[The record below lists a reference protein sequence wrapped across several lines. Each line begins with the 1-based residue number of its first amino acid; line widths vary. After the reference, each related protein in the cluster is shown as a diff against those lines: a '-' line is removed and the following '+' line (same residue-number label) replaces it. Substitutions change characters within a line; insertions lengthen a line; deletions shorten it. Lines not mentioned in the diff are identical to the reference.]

1 MMRDTQMKKI
11 PALLLALSFST
22 LTACSQE
29 ENSTE
34 KSKQQGPASQK
45 IIIGSHGSDAD
56 IWKFIAQSPSAKEAN
71 LDIDVK
77 IIDDGITLNVAT
89 IDGDVDVNAFQS
101 WGFLKDF
108 NKSHNNKLAA
118 ISTTYFEPMG
128 VYSVK
133 HKNLADLPKQAI
145 VAIPNDAANHI
156 RALKLLEK
164 AQLIT
169 LKPDFNQATGSTN
182 DIIANPKDL
191 VFRQIKYAHGP
202 RALPD
207 VDIAVIGNTAAQE
220 GGLNVLTDSLFREQ
234 NDDTIKNNINLLVV
248 KADNK
253 DDPKFAK
260 LAQLYHTETVRK
272 YIIDNFGGTKIE
284 ITKEVNELD

>member
-1 MMRDTQMKKI
+1 MKKL
-11 PALLLALSFST
+11 PAVLLSLSLTALV
-22 LTACSQE
+22 ACSQE
-29 ENSTE
+29 ESTNE
-34 KSKQQGPASQK
+34 TTESQKAASQK
-45 IIIGSHGSDAD
+45 IVIGSHGSDAD
-56 IWKFIAQSPSAKEAN
+56 IWQFIAQSPEAKKAN

-108 NKSHNNKLAA
+108 NKSHNNQLTA

-128 VYSVK
+128 IYSVK
-133 HKNLADLPKQAI
+133 HKKLADLPQQSI

-164 AQLIT
+164 SGLIA

-182 DIIANPKDL
+182 DIVSNPKNL

-220 GGLNVLTDSLFREQ
+220 GGLNVLTNSLFREE
-234 NDDTIKNNINLLVV
+234 NDETIINNINLLVV
-248 KADNK
+248 KTDNK
-253 DDPKFAK
+253 DNPKFAK
-260 LAQLYHTETVRK
+260 LAELYHTEAVRK

-284 ITKEVNELD
+284 ITKNVSELN

>member
-1 MMRDTQMKKI
+1 MKKL
-11 PALLLALSFST
+11 PALLLALSFSA

-29 ENSTE
+29 ENIADKAANTAQS
-34 KSKQQGPASQK
+34 PQK

-56 IWKFIAQSPSAKEAN
+56 IWQFIAQSPSAKEAN

-108 NKSHNNKLAA
+108 NKSHNHQLTA

-128 VYSVK
+128 IYSAK
-133 HKNLADLPKQAI
+133 YKNLADIPQEAI
-145 VAIPNDAANHI
+145 IAIPNDAANHI

-164 AQLIT
+164 ANLIT
-169 LKPDFNQATGSTN
+169 LKPDFNQATGSIN
-182 DIIANPKDL
+182 DIISNPKDL

-234 NDDTIKNNINLLVV
+234 NDETVTNNINLLVV
-248 KADNK
+248 KSTNK
-253 DDPKFAK
+253 DNPKFAK
-260 LAQLYHTETVRK
+260 LTQLYHTEAVRK
-272 YIIDNFGGTKIE
+272 YISDNFGGTKIE
-284 ITKEVNELD
+284 ITKDVSELD

>member
-1 MMRDTQMKKI
+1 MKKI
-11 PALLLALSFST
+11 TALILALSIST
-22 LTACSQE
+22 LSACSQE
-29 ENSTE
+29 ENTTE
-34 KSKQQGPASQK
+34 KTANQTSSKQK
-45 IIIGSHGSDAD
+45 IIVGSHGSDAD
-56 IWKFIAQSPSAKEAN
+56 IWKFIAGSQSAKDAN

-108 NKSHNNKLAA
+108 NKNHDNQLVA
-118 ISTTYFEPMG
+118 ITTTYFEPMG

-133 HKNLADLPKQAI
+133 YKNLADLPNKAI

-156 RALKLLEK
+156 RALKLLENAK
-164 AQLIT
+164 LIV
-169 LKPDFNQATGSTN
+169 LKPDFNQATGSIN
-182 DIIANPKDL
+182 DITNNPKEL

-220 GGLNVLTDSLFREQ
+220 GGLNVLKDALFREQ
-234 NDDTIKNNINLLVV
+234 NDDSIKNNINILVV
-248 KADNK
+248 RADNK

-260 LAQLYHTETVRK
+260 LEKLYHSELVKK
-272 YIIDNFGGTKIE
+272 YIDDNFGGTKIQ
-284 ITKEVNELD
+284 ITKNISELN

>member
-1 MMRDTQMKKI
+1 MKKL
-11 PALLLALSFST
+11 PAVLLSLSLST
-22 LTACSQE
+22 LVACSQE
-29 ENSTE
+29 ESTNE
-34 KSKQQGPASQK
+34 ITESQKATSQK

-56 IWKFIAQSPSAKEAN
+56 IWQFIAQSPEAKKAN

-108 NKSHNNKLAA
+108 NKSHNNQLTA

-128 VYSVK
+128 IYSVK
-133 HKNLADLPKQAI
+133 HKKLADLPQQSI

-164 AQLIT
+164 SGLIA
-169 LKPDFNQATGSTN
+169 LKPGFNQATGSTN
-182 DIIANPKDL
+182 DIASNPKDL

-220 GGLNVLTDSLFREQ
+220 GGLNVLTDSLFREE
-234 NDDTIKNNINLLVV
+234 NDETIINNINLLVV
-248 KADNK
+248 KTDNK
-253 DDPKFAK
+253 DNPKFAK
-260 LAQLYHTETVRK
+260 LAELYHTEAVRK

-284 ITKEVNELD
+284 ITKNISELN

>member
-1 MMRDTQMKKI
+1 MKKI
-11 PALLLALSFST
+11 TALILALSIST
-22 LTACSQE
+22 LSACSQE
-29 ENSTE
+29 ENTTE
-34 KSKQQGPASQK
+34 KTANQTSSKQK
-45 IIIGSHGSDAD
+45 VIVGSHGSDAD
-56 IWKFIAQSPSAKEAN
+56 IWKFIAGSQSAKDAN

-108 NKSHNNKLAA
+108 NKNHDNQLVA
-118 ISTTYFEPMG
+118 ITTTYFEPMG

-133 HKNLADLPKQAI
+133 HKNLADLPNKAI

-156 RALKLLEK
+156 RALKLLENAK
-164 AQLIT
+164 LIV
-169 LKPDFNQATGSTN
+169 LKPDFNQATGSIN
-182 DIIANPKDL
+182 DITNNPKEL

-220 GGLNVLTDSLFREQ
+220 GGLNVLKDALFREQ
-234 NDDTIKNNINLLVV
+234 NDDSIKNNINILVV
-248 KADNK
+248 RADNK

-260 LAQLYHTETVRK
+260 LEKLYHSELVKK
-272 YIIDNFGGTKIE
+272 YIDDNFGGTKIQ
-284 ITKEVNELD
+284 ITKNISELN

>member
-1 MMRDTQMKKI
+1 MKKI
-11 PALLLALSFST
+11 TALILALSISA
-22 LTACSQE
+22 LSACSQE
-29 ENSTE
+29 ENTTE
-34 KSKQQGPASQK
+34 KNANQAPSKQK
-45 IIIGSHGSDAD
+45 IIVGSHGSDAD
-56 IWKFIAQSPSAKEAN
+56 IWKFIAGSQSAKDAN

-108 NKSHNNKLAA
+108 NKNHDNQLVA
-118 ISTTYFEPMG
+118 ITTTYFEPMG
-128 VYSVK
+128 IYSIK
-133 HKNLADLPKQAI
+133 HKNLADLPNKAI

-156 RALKLLEK
+156 RALKLLENAK
-164 AQLIT
+164 LIT
-169 LKPDFNQATGSTN
+169 LKSDFNHATGSIN
-182 DIIANPKDL
+182 DITNNPKEL

-220 GGLNVLTDSLFREQ
+220 GGLNVLKDALFREQ
-234 NDDTIKNNINLLVV
+234 NDDSIKNNINILVV
-248 KADNK
+248 RADNK

-260 LAQLYHTETVRK
+260 LEKLYHSEIVKK
-272 YIIDNFGGTKIE
+272 YIDDNFGGTKIQ
-284 ITKEVNELD
+284 ITKNISELN

>member
-1 MMRDTQMKKI
+1 MKKI
-11 PALLLALSFST
+11 TALILALSIST
-22 LTACSQE
+22 LSACSQE
-29 ENSTE
+29 ENTTE
-34 KSKQQGPASQK
+34 KAANQTSSKQK
-45 IIIGSHGSDAD
+45 IIVGSHGSDAD
-56 IWKFIAQSPSAKEAN
+56 IWKFIAGSQSAKDAN

-108 NKSHNNKLAA
+108 NKSHDNQLVA
-118 ISTTYFEPMG
+118 ITTTYFEPMG

-133 HKNLADLPKQAI
+133 HKNLADLPNKAI

-156 RALKLLEK
+156 RALKLLENAK
-164 AQLIT
+164 LIV
-169 LKPDFNQATGSTN
+169 LKPDFNQATGSIN
-182 DIIANPKDL
+182 DITNNPKEL

-220 GGLNVLTDSLFREQ
+220 GGLNVLKDALFREQ
-234 NDDTIKNNINLLVV
+234 NDDSIKNNINILVV
-248 KADNK
+248 RADNK
-253 DDPKFAK
+253 DAPKFAK
-260 LAQLYHTETVRK
+260 LEKLYHSELVKK
-272 YIIDNFGGTKIE
+272 YIDDNFGGTKIQ
-284 ITKEVNELD
+284 ITKNISELN

>member
-1 MMRDTQMKKI
+1 MKKI
-11 PALLLALSFST
+11 TALILALSIST
-22 LTACSQE
+22 LSACSQE
-29 ENSTE
+29 ENTTE
-34 KSKQQGPASQK
+34 KTANQTSSKQK
-45 IIIGSHGSDAD
+45 IIVGSHGSDAD
-56 IWKFIAQSPSAKEAN
+56 IWKFIAGSQSAKDAN

-108 NKSHNNKLAA
+108 NKNHDNQLVA
-118 ISTTYFEPMG
+118 ITTTYFEPMG

-133 HKNLADLPKQAI
+133 HKNLADLPNKAI

-156 RALKLLEK
+156 RALKLLENAK
-164 AQLIT
+164 LIV
-169 LKPDFNQATGSTN
+169 LKPDFNQATGSIN
-182 DIIANPKDL
+182 DITNSPKEL

-220 GGLNVLTDSLFREQ
+220 GGLNVLKDALFREQ
-234 NDDTIKNNINLLVV
+234 NDDSIKNNINILVV
-248 KADNK
+248 RADNK

-260 LAQLYHTETVRK
+260 LEKLYHSELVKK
-272 YIIDNFGGTKIE
+272 YIDDNFGGTKIQ
-284 ITKEVNELD
+284 ITKNISELN

>member
-1 MMRDTQMKKI
+1 MKKLS
-11 PALLLALSFST
+11 ALLLALSFSA

-29 ENSTE
+29 ENAADKTASTGQ
-34 KSKQQGPASQK
+34 SPQK

-56 IWKFIAQSPSAKEAN
+56 IWRFIAQSPSAKEAN

-108 NKSHNNKLAA
+108 NKSHNNQLSA

-128 VYSVK
+128 VYSAK
-133 HKNLADLPKQAI
+133 HKNLTDIPQQAI

-164 AQLIT
+164 ANLIT
-169 LKPDFNQATGSTN
+169 LKPDFNQATGSIN
-182 DIIANPKDL
+182 DIISNPKDL

-207 VDIAVIGNTAAQE
+207 VDIGVIGNTAAQE

-234 NDDTIKNNINLLVV
+234 NDETINNNINLLVV
-248 KADNK
+248 KTVNK
-253 DDPKFAK
+253 DNPKFAK
-260 LAQLYHTETVRK
+260 LTQLYHTEAVRK
-272 YIIDNFGGTKIE
+272 YISDNFGGTKIE
-284 ITKEVNELD
+284 ITKDVAELN

>member
-1 MMRDTQMKKI
+1 MKKI
-11 PALLLALSFST
+11 TALILALSIST
-22 LTACSQE
+22 LSACSQE
-29 ENSTE
+29 ENTTE
-34 KSKQQGPASQK
+34 KTANQTSSKQK
-45 IIIGSHGSDAD
+45 IIVGSHGSDAD
-56 IWKFIAQSPSAKEAN
+56 IWKFIAGSQSAKDAN

-108 NKSHNNKLAA
+108 NKNHDNQLVA
-118 ISTTYFEPMG
+118 ITTTYFEPMG

-133 HKNLADLPKQAI
+133 HKNLADLPNKAI

-156 RALKLLEK
+156 RALKLLENAK
-164 AQLIT
+164 LIV
-169 LKPDFNQATGSTN
+169 LKPDFNQATGSIN
-182 DIIANPKDL
+182 DITNNPKEL

-220 GGLNVLTDSLFREQ
+220 GGLNVLKDALFREQ
-234 NDDTIKNNINLLVV
+234 NDDSIKNNINILVV
-248 KADNK
+248 RA
-253 DDPKFAK
+253 
-260 LAQLYHTETVRK
+260 
-272 YIIDNFGGTKIE
+272 
-284 ITKEVNELD
+284 

>member
-1 MMRDTQMKKI
+1 MRKI
-11 PALLLALSFST
+11 TALILAMSISALS
-22 LTACSQE
+22 ACSQE
-29 ENSTE
+29 ESPSE
-34 KSKQQGPASQK
+34 KTPNQTSNKQK

-56 IWKFIAQSPSAKEAN
+56 IWKFIAQSQEAKEAN

-108 NKSHNNKLAA
+108 NKNHDNKLTA
-118 ISTTYFEPMG
+118 ITTTYFEPMG
-128 VYSVK
+128 VYSSK
-133 HKNLADLPKQAI
+133 HQSIAELPNKAI

-156 RALKLLEK
+156 RALKLLENAK
-164 AQLIT
+164 LIT
-169 LKPDFNQATGSTN
+169 LKPDFNHATGSIN
-182 DIIANPKDL
+182 DIISNPKEL

-220 GGLNVLTDSLFREQ
+220 GGLNVLKDSLFREQ
-234 NDDTIKNNINLLVV
+234 NDDSIKNNINILVV
-248 KADNK
+248 KSDNK
-253 DDPKFAK
+253 DNPKFAK
-260 LAQLYHTETVRK
+260 LDQLYHSGAVKK
-272 YIIDNFGGTKIE
+272 YIDDNFGGTKIQ
-284 ITKEVNELD
+284 ITKNINELD

>member
-1 MMRDTQMKKI
+1 MRKI
-11 PALLLALSFST
+11 TALILAMSISALS
-22 LTACSQE
+22 ACSQE
-29 ENSTE
+29 ESPSE
-34 KSKQQGPASQK
+34 KTPNQTSNKQK

-56 IWKFIAQSPSAKEAN
+56 IWKFIAQSQEAKEAN

-108 NKSHNNKLAA
+108 NKNHDNKLTA
-118 ISTTYFEPMG
+118 ITTTYFEPMG
-128 VYSVK
+128 VYSSK
-133 HKNLADLPKQAI
+133 HQSIAELPNKAI

-156 RALKLLEK
+156 RALKLLENAK
-164 AQLIT
+164 LIT
-169 LKPDFNQATGSTN
+169 LKSDFNHATGSTN
-182 DIIANPKDL
+182 DIISNPKEL

-220 GGLNVLTDSLFREQ
+220 GGLNVLKDSLFREQ
-234 NDDTIKNNINLLVV
+234 NDDSIKNNINILVV
-248 KADNK
+248 KSDNK

-260 LAQLYHTETVRK
+260 LDKLYHRGAVKK
-272 YIIDNFGGTKIE
+272 YIDDNFGGTKIQ
-284 ITKEVNELD
+284 ITKNINELD